1 MRSQGEIA
9 SPGTAEA
16 AAPGIAVLPFEVR
29 GENLDMWREGMV
41 DLLSVNL
48 EGAADF
54 RAIDSR
60 TVLAGWREAVREA
73 GTLELEGALD
83 VARGT
88 GAQYAVMGSVVSN
101 GPDMRLGARIYSVQ
115 DGRSL
120 ASLTVEGPPDSLF
133 TLVDRLSIDVLAA
146 IWQGEERPNADVD
159 LARITTTSLPAL
171 KAYLEGESL
180 LRRADYEGAVAAYER
195 AVAADS
201 TFAFA
206 LFHLGLAY
214 GWVGD
219 GVQMV
224 QSNERALRHASRL
237 PEREAVLLRAT
248 LVESDVLTYI
258 GLLREVTRKYPD
270 DADAWYFL
278 GDRYY
283 HGGEQVAL
291 STQDESERAFRKVV
305 ELDPGFAPAYVHL
318 INNAF
323 IHRPDSSRAAHLI
336 DVYHRLS
343 PNSLSDQENR
353 IAFGLV
359 FGDSAR
365 RGQAYAAL
373 DTLSPGG
380 RLWLSDGFLDHPRF
394 WDTRRVV
401 LDYKRRSRTTS
412 GPLLTVRLFDTN
424 LSQGR
429 LRAGL
434 ASLEDPLMFPGV
446 RAAGLYAFHSA
457 GLPVHGVALEE
468 ALALPRADSLPTDI
482 QSTVILFHTG
492 AYAADQGRWD
502 DHAVAVA
509 RLRAQADRHLAAGD
523 SGASRFSMGASLALQ
538 GQGLWRRG
546 DAERA
551 LPLLTDG
558 QRQTTWV
565 VSATREAL
573 NGTIRWWLGELL
585 LEMGRPLDAALYF
598 ESFWHDPR
606 AAWQLGQI
614 YEEVGDRAKARDAF
628 AAVAYAWKDADP
640 ELQPQVREARAAV
653 QRLSRL
659 DR

>member
-1 MRSQGEIA
+1 MRDG
-9 SPGTAEA
+9 
-16 AAPGIAVLPFEVR
+16 
-29 GENLDMWREGMV
+29 
-41 DLLSVNL
+41 
-48 EGAADF
+48 
-54 RAIDSR
+54 
-60 TVLAGWREAVREA
+60 
-73 GTLELEGALD
+73 GTLDLEAALD

-88 GAQYAVMGSVVSN
+88 GAMYAVIGSVVSN
-101 GPDMRLGARIYSVQ
+101 APDIRLGARIYSVQ

-120 ASLTVEGPPDSLF
+120 ASLHVDGSPDSLF

-146 IWQGEERPNADVD
+146 IWQGEERPHTDVD

-171 KAYLEGESL
+171 RAYLEGESL
-180 LRRADYEGAVAAYER
+180 LRRADYESAVAAYER

-219 GVQMV
+219 AVQMV

-291 STQDESERAFRKVV
+291 STQDESEKAFRKVV

-343 PNSLSDQENR
+343 PNSSSDQENR
-353 IAFGLV
+353 IAFGLA

-365 RGQAYAAL
+365 RRQAYAAL
-373 DTLSPGG
+373 DTLSPGT

-394 WDTRRVV
+394 WDTRREV
-401 LDYKRRSRTTS
+401 LDHRPRSRTPP

-429 LRAGL
+429 LRAALGF
-434 ASLEDPLMFPGV
+434 LEDPLILPGV

-457 GLPVHGVALEE
+457 GLPVHGVALGE

-482 QSTVILFHTG
+482 QATVILFHAG

-502 DHAVAVA
+502 DHAAAVA
-509 RLRAQADRHLAAGD
+509 RLRSQADRHLATGD
-523 SGASRFSMGASLALQ
+523 SAASRFARGASMALQ

-546 DAERA
+546 DPERA

-558 QRQTTWV
+558 QRQATWAA
-565 VSATREAL
+565 SATREAL

-585 LEMGRPLDAALYF
+585 LELGRPRDAAHYF

-606 AAWQLGQI
+606 AAWQLGRI
-614 YEEVGDRAKARDAF
+614 YEQVGDTAKARDTY